1 MDPALLISLAVTL
14 AAIVALAVRTGAKT
28 KKNKDK
34 GSNAAI
40 VAGVIIGTL
49 VGGSSTV
56 GTAQLA
62 YTYGMSAWWFTLGA
76 GISCLVLGL
85 VYTVPLRRNGERT
98 VVGMIRK

>member
-1 MDPALLISLAVTL
+1 MSPALLASLVVTL
-14 AAIVALAVRTGAKT
+14 AAIVARAVWTGAHNT
-28 KKNKDK
+28 KKKGE

-62 YTYGMSAWWFTLGA
+62 
-76 GISCLVLGL
+76 
-85 VYTVPLRRNGERT
+85 
-98 VVGMIRK
+98 

>member
-1 MDPALLISLAVTL
+1 MNPALLASLGITL
-14 AAIVALAVRTGAKT
+14 AAIVALALWTGT
-28 KKNKDK
+28 HQKKKDK

-62 YTYGMSAWWFTLGA
+62 YTYGLSAWWFTLGA
-76 GISCLVLGL
+76 GISCLVL
-85 VYTVPLRRNGERT
+85 
-98 VVGMIRK
+98 